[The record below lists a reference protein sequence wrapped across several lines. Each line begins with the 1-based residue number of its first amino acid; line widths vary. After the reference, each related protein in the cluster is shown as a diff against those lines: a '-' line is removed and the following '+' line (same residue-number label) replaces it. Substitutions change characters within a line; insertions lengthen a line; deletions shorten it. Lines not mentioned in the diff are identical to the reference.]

1 MASVFS
7 VLRTCGL
14 IVHLILQTYAVEDH
28 GPAPWIVSTKVED
41 KNCVEKNCKYL
52 LNVRGGEFLGH
63 YSWRLSP
70 VEAFRG
76 GNCDV
81 ISPNYELKEIYTDQ
95 WVTKIE
101 VVVPNKEGKIFFCL
115 HYSEKK
121 NAPFGGKWVHQG
133 EDLFLDPKNDVVSQT
148 RGKQQMQASQDTQT
162 LTPQWA
168 DLSHDIDVN
177 QLPGVARPSRHERS
191 DIEVLIKDKYVPLN
205 DITDDNVQRNNI
217 FEANHVDSNKDV
229 KAVDVN
235 KQNYKGKVKD
245 DSFNIDGKEAFES
258 WNVKA
263 NVLNRRKRSIVNV
276 EFLDDT
282 NVDGIENVKE
292 YSGKYPNRDTV
303 DNYNVKSVD
312 FIEKSIEK
320 RQVVKD
326 VVLKSNID
334 IEDMPRMERKQNTTD
349 VLITSQDIVKAREH
363 LVNAIK
369 PINVAENHEDALI
382 KIRKQRQAVADDF
395 TSVKG
400 DPFFVRIEGLR
411 VEDSEKEPKIV
422 EDSIPS
428 VLADSGVTLR
438 LFGEGL
444 TTRTMI
450 AFTYDAQKYG
460 EPCKFLIKG
469 EYLVKPDSITPKSA
483 LFDIVAPHPMLGS
496 KLYICAKNL
505 KAGVVDPFKDEDK
518 YMHQGTEPFKMLATH
533 NKLLPLWVSL
543 ILILVCLMFSALF
556 SGLNLGLMS
565 LDRTELKII
574 SNTGTEQERKY
585 ARAIMPVRD
594 HGNYLL
600 CSILLGNVA
609 VNSTFTIL
617 LDELTSGLFAVI
629 FSTLSIVLLGEI
641 TPQAICSRHGL
652 MVGAKSIM
660 VTKAVMAITAPLA
673 FPVSKLLDYFLGEE
687 IGSVYNRERLKEL
700 VKVTTDVNDL
710 DKDEVNIISGALE
723 LRKKTV
729 SDVMTKL
736 EDVFMLPISSVLDFE
751 TMSEI
756 VKSGYSRI
764 PVYEGHRGNIITVL
778 FIKDLAFVDPDDN
791 TPLRTLCQYYQNP
804 CNFVFEDVTLD
815 VMFRQFKDGHKGHM
829 AFVHRINNEGEGDP
843 FYETIGLVTLE
854 DVIEEMIQAEIVDET
869 DVFMDNRTKR
879 RRNRPAN
886 KLQDFT
892 AFAER
897 HENQRIHISP
907 QLTLATFQFLST
919 SVDAFRPDTVSET
932 VLRRL
937 LKQDVIQYIKLKGKT
952 KKDPSTFVYH
962 QGKPVDYFVLILEGR
977 VEVTVGREN
986 LVFEAGPFTYFGV
999 QALTQNVGVAES
1011 PTPSAMGSLQNINM
1025 DSMLRHTF
1033 VPDYSVRAIT
1043 ELHYLTVKRSLYLA
1057 AKRATLMEK
1066 GALSKGA
1073 TNEQFDTEVDK
1084 LLQSVDEDI
1093 SISGE
1098 HKTPSRQVS
1107 PNPAA
1112 MSSPVARASLTSRAS
1127 PPPRHENAFNGS
1139 RDEHEKLLKSP

>member
-1 MASVFS
+1 MSQVMNL
-7 VLRTCGL
+7 VRTCGL
-14 IVHLILQTYAVEDH
+14 LIYLFFYVHASNNS
-28 GPAPWIVSTKVED
+28 VSEPRIISLKLDNKKCDTV
-41 KNCVEKNCKYL
+41 NCKYL
-52 LNVRGGEFLGH
+52 LNIKGGEFLGH
-63 YSWRLSP
+63 FSWRLTP
-70 VEAFRG
+70 VEGSRG
-76 GNCDV
+76 GECDV
-81 ISPNYELKEIYTDQ
+81 IYPNYELKEVLTTQ
-95 WVTKIE
+95 WLTQLEIILPVANTKLY
-101 VVVPNKEGKIFFCL
+101 FCVYEN
-115 HYSEKK
+115 HVK
-121 NAPFGGKWVHQG
+121 NSPFGGKWVHQG
-133 EDLFLDPKNDVVSQT
+133 AEFYLDVKSDNSHEQITGPTLQTDLQT
-148 RGKQQMQASQDTQT
+148 NTE
-162 LTPQWA
+162 WA
-168 DLSHDIDVN
+168 DLTHDIDIN
-177 QLPGVARPSRHERS
+177 HLEKTPTLTREERE
-191 DIEVLIKDKYVPLN
+191 DIEVLSNEKYVPLN
-205 DITDDNVQRNNI
+205 DIQHDKTITDFNVDTNENSIERFKRDISNVAGTTVPSRNV
-217 FEANHVDSNKDV
+217 EAMEALRKPRDVTVPETEFFSV
-229 KAVDVN
+229 KADT
-235 KQNYKGKVKD
+235 
-245 DSFNIDGKEAFES
+245 F
-258 WNVKA
+258 
-263 NVLNRRKRSIVNV
+263 IVN
-276 EFLDDT
+276 
-282 NVDGIENVKE
+282 
-292 YSGKYPNRDTV
+292 
-303 DNYNVKSVD
+303 
-312 FIEKSIEK
+312 
-320 RQVVKD
+320 
-326 VVLKSNID
+326 
-334 IEDMPRMERKQNTTD
+334 
-349 VLITSQDIVKAREH
+349 
-363 LVNAIK
+363 
-369 PINVAENHEDALI
+369 
-382 KIRKQRQAVADDF
+382 
-395 TSVKG
+395 
-400 DPFFVRIEGLR
+400 IEGLR
-411 VEDSEKEPKIV
+411 IENSDKEPKIID
-422 EDSIPS
+422 ESIPS
-428 VLADSGVTLR
+428 VLADSRVTLR
-438 LFGEGL
+438 LFGDGL
-444 TTRTMI
+444 TSRTVI
-450 AFTYDAQKYG
+450 AFTHEVQQYG
-460 EPCKFLIKG
+460 QPCKFLLKG
-469 EYLVKPDSITPKSA
+469 EYMAKEGSVRPKTA
-483 LFDIVAPHPMLGS
+483 LFDVVAPAPIS
-496 KLYICAKNL
+496 DSNLYICAKNL
-505 KAGVVDPFKDEDK
+505 KLGVDDPFKDEEK
-518 YMHQGTEPFKMLATH
+518 YLHQGTEAYKMFASH
-533 NKLLPLWVSL
+533 NKMLPLWVTLTL
-543 ILILVCLMFSALF
+543 IMTCLTFSALF

-629 FSTLSIVLLGEI
+629 FSTLAIVLLGEI

-660 VTKAVMAITAPLA
+660 ITKAVMALTAPLA

-764 PVYEGHRGNIITVL
+764 PVYEGGRGNIVTVL

-815 VMFRQFKDGHKGHM
+815 VMFKQFKEGHKGHM

-843 FYETIGLVTLE
+843 FYETMGLVTLE

-869 DVFMDNRTKR
+869 DVFLDNRSKR
-879 RRNRPAN
+879 RRNKPTN
-886 KLQDFT
+886 KLQDFA

-937 LKQDVIQYIKLKGKT
+937 LKQDVIHHIKLKGKT
-952 KKDPSTFVYH
+952 KKDPSTYVFQ

-999 QALTQNVGVAES
+999 QALTQNVGLAES

-1043 ELHYLTVKRSLYLA
+1043 ELFYLTVKRSLYLA

-1107 PNPAA
+1107 PHPL
-1112 MSSPVARASLTSRAS
+1112 PVSAS
-1127 PPPRHENAFNGS
+1127 PHTRSSFASRTSPETRNGDVFA
-1139 RDEHEKLLKSP
+1139 RPDEQEKLLK

>member
-1 MASVFS
+1 MAPMCK

-14 IVHLILQTYAVEDH
+14 IVYLVIVVVALQDSNTEPRIH
-28 GPAPWIVSTKVED
+28 KLKVLK
-41 KNCVEKNCKYL
+41 KNCVETNCKYL
-52 LNVRGGEFLGH
+52 LNAAGGEFLGH
-63 YSWRLSP
+63 YSWRLTSEGG
-70 VEAFRG
+70 VEG

-81 ISPNYELKEIYTDQ
+81 SYPNYEIREIETNQ
-95 WVTKIE
+95 WQTVSEVT
-101 VVVPNKEGKIFFCL
+101 VPNENGKIYFCL
-115 HYSEKK
+115 RSK
-121 NAPFGGKWVHQG
+121 NKDNSPYNWKWVHQG
-133 EDLFLDPKNDVVSQT
+133 EEIYLDPKNDEVTHSMEKISQ
-148 RGKQQMQASQDTQT
+148 ATQT
-162 LTPQWA
+162 TDISQNTKAMEDTNWTDLSGDTDVNYLTPKPRLTRRELDNIDILSVDDNTIIFK
-168 DLSHDIDVN
+168 DLVRSHGFNDKDTYNGMSDDDVVKN
-177 QLPGVARPSRHERS
+177 VAVR
-191 DIEVLIKDKYVPLN
+191 LKDKP
-205 DITDDNVQRNNI
+205 
-217 FEANHVDSNKDV
+217 VD
-229 KAVDVN
+229 
-235 KQNYKGKVKD
+235 
-245 DSFNIDGKEAFES
+245 
-258 WNVKA
+258 
-263 NVLNRRKRSIVNV
+263 RRKRETLTTIS
-276 EFLDDT
+276 DDSQT
-282 NVDGIENVKE
+282 TRVTRQITDVTDTVVAEPMEVVVDG
-292 YSGKYPNRDTV
+292 
-303 DNYNVKSVD
+303 
-312 FIEKSIEK
+312 
-320 RQVVKD
+320 
-326 VVLKSNID
+326 
-334 IEDMPRMERKQNTTD
+334 
-349 VLITSQDIVKAREH
+349 
-363 LVNAIK
+363 
-369 PINVAENHEDALI
+369 
-382 KIRKQRQAVADDF
+382 
-395 TSVKG
+395 
-400 DPFFVRIEGLR
+400 VRIE
-411 VEDSEKEPKIV
+411 DSAKEPKIT
-422 EDSIPS
+422 EDGVPS
-428 VLADSGVTLR
+428 VLAGTAVTLR
-438 LFGEGL
+438 LFGDGL
-444 TTRTMI
+444 TPRTVI
-450 AFTYDAQKYG
+450 AFTDYAQDVGSK
-460 EPCKFLIKG
+460 CKFMLKG
-469 EYLVKPDSITPKSA
+469 EYMAREGSVSRKSA
-483 LFDIVAPHPMLGS
+483 LFDIVAPPS
-496 KLYICAKNL
+496 TTDAKLYLCVKNL
-505 KAGVVDPFKDEDK
+505 RENVVDLTKDEDK
-518 YMHQGTEPFKMLATH
+518 YVHQGTDPYKVFATH
-533 NKLLPLWVSL
+533 NSLLPLWVTL

-629 FSTLSIVLLGEI
+629 FSTLAIVLLGEI

-652 MVGAKSIM
+652 MVGAKSIV
-660 VTKAVMAITAPLA
+660 VTKAVMALTAPLA

-764 PVYEGHRGNIITVL
+764 PVYEGSRTNIVTVL

-815 VMFRQFKDGHKGHM
+815 LMFKQFKDGHKGHM

-879 RRNRPAN
+879 RRNRPQN
-886 KLQDFT
+886 KLQDFA

-897 HENQRIHISP
+897 HENQHIHISP

-937 LKQDVIQYIKLKGKT
+937 LRQDVIQHIKVKGKT
-952 KKDPSTFVYH
+952 KKDPSTYVFQ

-999 QALTQNVGVAES
+999 QALMQNVGVAES

-1025 DSMLRHTF
+1025 DSQLRHTF
-1033 VPDYSVRAIT
+1033 VPDYSVRAIA
-1043 ELHYLTVKRSLYLA
+1043 ELFYLTVKRSLYLA

-1093 SISGE
+1093 SITGE

-1107 PNPAA
+1107 PNPIPVSA
-1112 MSSPVARASLTSRAS
+1112 SPHTRASFTRRAS
-1127 PPPRHENAFNGS
+1127 PA
-1139 RDEHEKLLKSP
+1139 RDIQCDEQEKLLK